1 MSCPFHDWNNAL
13 MIVAYLP
20 CLRARRKLR
29 KTEALIEI
37 ASYLRLTLAAKRFL
51 TGHAKSMKK
60 VLLFLC
66 VSFSALFGEPRL
78 TIRTGRNEREAWWTG
93 DYGTGDWYGVR
104 TTLTEKGLEISGGYT
119 AEVWGN
125 TTGGLKRGAVYTG
138 LLDFGATLDL
148 GEAGWLERRQCEHR
162 PGFGSAGGMPPKTS
176 SATFSP
182 SPISRASIP
191 CECWNFGFSRTFF
204 RAKDDAPPGLSV
216 RVGQFTADSE
226 FVISD
231 YGALFT
237 NGTFGWPAFL
247 YTNIPAGG
255 PGYPMGALGVRVAA
269 NPWEWLTCKAP
280 FLRATSSIRTLI
292 GMASG
297 GTSTPTKVI
306 FGLMNSRCAGITAR
320 RRDFRAR
327 QNSVHGS
334 TRRILQ
340 IPYYDEDG
348 IPLADE
354 DSSGNPLTHQWNY
367 GFYWILDQMLYREPG
382 KVETAVSGLSKDGKS
397 FASSKTS
404 VQVEE
409 EPSNQGLGWFG
420 RIAFGPQ
427 DRNFVGF
434 YVESGLVY
442 TGPIPTRD
450 EDQVGV
456 GFVYAQLTNGAR
468 QNLELEGSRGVGA
481 EMVLEVT
488 YQANLTPWMYIK
500 PNAQFVINP
509 GGTQDLGNAF
519 VLGGRVS
526 INF

>member
-1 MSCPFHDWNNAL
+1 LKD
-13 MIVAYLP
+13 
-20 CLRARRKLR
+20 K
-29 KTEALIEI
+29 
-37 ASYLRLTLAAKRFL
+37 
-51 TGHAKSMKK
+51 
-60 VLLFLC
+60 
-66 VSFSALFGEPRL
+66 
-78 TIRTGRNEREAWWTG
+78 
-93 DYGTGDWYGVR
+93 GV
-104 TTLTEKGLEISGGYT
+104 EISGGYT

-125 TTGGLKRGAVYTG
+125 TTGGLKQGAVYTG
-138 LLDFGATLDL
+138 LLDFGATVNLDKL
-148 GEAGWLERRQCEHR
+148 VGWKGASVSTTWLWLSGRDASEDLVGNFLTISNIAGFNTLRMLELWFQQD
-162 PGFGSAGGMPPKTS
+162 
-176 SATFSP
+176 
-182 SPISRASIP
+182 
-191 CECWNFGFSRTFF
+191 FF
-204 RAKDDAPPGLSV
+204 LQQEGPPGLSV

-269 NPWEWLTCKAP
+269 NPLEWLTLQSAIFEGNVFDQDVDRHGFRWDLNSNQGYFWLNELQLRWYHGKAAKGLP
-280 FLRATSSIRTLI
+280 GQA
-292 GMASG
+292 
-297 GTSTPTKVI
+297 K
-306 FGLMNSRCAGITAR
+306 FGAWFHTA
-320 RRDFRAR
+320 DFADP
-327 QNSVHGS
+327 
-334 TRRILQ
+334 LF
-340 IPYYDEDG
+340 DEDG
-348 IPLADE
+348 IPVADE

-367 GFYWILDQMLYREPG
+367 GFYWILDQMLYREPS
-382 KVETAVSGLSKDGKS
+382 KAETAVSSLSKDGKS
-397 FASSKTS
+397 VGSSKAG
-404 VQVEE
+404 VAVEDE
-409 EPSNQGLGWFG
+409 EASDQGLGWFG

-442 TGPIPTRD
+442 TGAITGRD

-456 GFVYAQLTNGAR
+456 GFVYAQLTDGAR
-468 QNLELEGSRGVGA
+468 RTLELEGSRGVGA
-481 EMVLEVT
+481 EMVLEAT

>member
-1 MSCPFHDWNNAL
+1 MKKFL
-13 MIVAYLP
+13 FL
-20 CLRARRKLR
+20 L
-29 KTEALIEI
+29 I
-37 ASYLRLTLAAKRFL
+37 ASLSGAYAE
-51 TGHAKSMKK
+51 S
-60 VLLFLC
+60 
-66 VSFSALFGEPRL
+66 SSATEP
-78 TIRTGRNEREAWWTG
+78 IRNDAEAWLKG

-104 TTLTEKGLEISGGYT
+104 TKLAEKGLEISGGYT

-148 GEAGWLERRQCEHR
+148 DKLVGWNGASVSTTWLWLSGRDASEDLVGNFLTISNIAGFNTLRMLELWFQQDFFPGE
-162 PGFGSAGGMPPKTS
+162 
-176 SATFSP
+176 
-182 SPISRASIP
+182 
-191 CECWNFGFSRTFF
+191 
-204 RAKDDAPPGLSV
+204 DDSPPGLSI

-226 FVISD
+226 FIISD

-269 NPWEWLTCKAP
+269 NPWEWLTVQSAIFEGNVFDQDVNRHGFRWDLNSNQGYFWLNELQVRWYHSKAAKGLPGQAKFGAWFHTADFADP
-280 FLRATSSIRTLI
+280 F
-292 GMASG
+292 
-297 GTSTPTKVI
+297 
-306 FGLMNSRCAGITAR
+306 F
-320 RRDFRAR
+320 
-327 QNSVHGS
+327 
-334 TRRILQ
+334 
-340 IPYYDEDG
+340 DEDG

-382 KVETAVSGLSKDGKS
+382 KVEPAVSGLSKDGKS
-397 FASSKTS
+397 FAPLKTS
-404 VQVEE
+404 VPVEE
-409 EPSNQGLGWFG
+409 EPSKQGLGWFG

-442 TGPIPTRD
+442 TGAIPTRD

-468 QNLELEGSRGVGA
+468 QTLELEGSRGVGA
-481 EMVLEVT
+481 EMVLEAT

-509 GGTQDLGNAF
+509 GGTQDLGNAL
-519 VLGGRVS
+519 VIGGRVS
-526 INF
+526 VNF